1 MNFYLYLNASP
12 HQTLSKNSSHTE
24 NIHIF
29 ICIEMNFIYVMLN
42 YNSIYELSK
51 NSVLNNQILNVNLE
65 GIGLIFPDVSPEP
78 IIKILIPIFIGIIG
92 ILLLQFPRT
101 N

>member
-1 MNFYLYLNASP
+1 
-12 HQTLSKNSSHTE
+12 
-24 NIHIF
+24 
-29 ICIEMNFIYVMLN
+29 MLN

-51 NSVLNNQILNVNLE
+51 NSVLNDQILNVNLE